1 MSRDVIRARRL
12 GYGGLVGDHPR
23 PAGLG
28 VLDRQPLGL
37 LLRRRGGWSV
47 LAGEYGPVYVYYDAF
62 DSCVDIGSTAAYG
75 TVGMR
80 LIDTG
85 HSDHVVNRIP

>member
-1 MSRDVIRARRL
+1 
-12 GYGGLVGDHPR
+12 VGITPGQQVWAFSTDNR
-23 PAGLG
+23 WACFYADAEDGAF
-28 VLDRQPLGL
+28 
-37 LLRRRGGWSV
+37 W
-47 LAGEYGPVYVYYDAF
+47 AGEYGPVYVYYDAF

-85 HSDHVVNRIP
+85 HSDHVVNLIP

>member
-1 MSRDVIRARRL
+1 
-12 GYGGLVGDHPR
+12 
-23 PAGLG
+23 
-28 VLDRQPLGL
+28 
-37 LLRRRGGWSV
+37 
-47 LAGEYGPVYVYYDAF
+47 VYVYYDAF

-85 HSDHVVNRIP
+85 HSDHVVNLIP